1 MQTPDRAIE
10 TYIRAK
16 DGNRPD
22 LLRQAFAP
30 QATLEMVVNTSAIS
44 FPSRVE
50 GAAAIA
56 QVLVSRFNQQY
67 ENIYTFCLGEPPA
80 KGVAAHTC
88 KWLVGMSV
96 KDTAEVRVGCGQYH
110 WQFDPA
116 SGLVMHLTIGIEHMQ
131 VNTVNDLLPVMDWLQ
146 GLDYPWCQAEDVI
159 ARAPQ
164 PGNIAPVIEY
174 LKSL

>member
-1 MQTPDRAIE
+1 MQTPDRAIT
-10 TYIRAK
+10 TYILAK

-30 QATLEMVVNTSAIS
+30 QATLEMIVNTSAIS

-80 KGVAAHTC
+80 SGAPAHTC

-96 KDTAEVRVGCGQYH
+96 KETAEVRVGCGHYH
-110 WQFDPA
+110 WQFDPV
-116 SGLVMHLTIGIEHMQ
+116 SGLAVQLTIRIEHMQ
-131 VNTVNDLLPVMDWLQ
+131 VSTADDVRPVMDWLQ
-146 GLDYPWCQAEDVI
+146 GLGYPWCKTGDVI
-159 ARAPQ
+159 AQAPQ
-164 PGNIAPVIEY
+164 LGNIVPVIEY
-174 LKSL
+174 LKTP

>member
-1 MQTPDRAIE
+1 MQTPDRAIK
-10 TYIRAK
+10 TYILAK

-22 LLRQAFAP
+22 LLRQAFVP
-30 QATLEMVVNTSAIS
+30 QATLEMVVNTSAIT
-44 FPSRVE
+44 FPSRAE

-80 KGVAAHTC
+80 NGTTAHTC

-96 KDTAEVRVGCGQYH
+96 KETAEVRVGCGQYH

-116 SGLVMHLTIGIEHMQ
+116 SGLAAHLTISIEHMQ
-131 VNTVNDLLPVMDWLQ
+131 VSTAGDLLPVMDWLQ
-146 GLDYPWCQAEDVI
+146 GLDYPWCQAGDVI

-164 PGNIAPVIEY
+164 LSSIAPVIDY
-174 LKSL
+174 LKTP